1 MHVSLD
7 IAAAVVDGIC
17 MSHGQKSIETHS
29 SDTSRQIGFR
39 FKGKRK
45 KRVDLTV
52 TAPDRCYCLK
62 QASLTIRT
70 RGRAGKFP
78 VGGSQ

>member
-7 IAAAVVDGIC
+7 IAAAVVDFIC

-29 SDTSRQIGFR
+29 SDTSRQIGCR

-45 KRVDLTV
+45 KKRVT
-52 TAPDRCYCLK
+52 K
-62 QASLTIRT
+62 LTIIRI
-70 RGRAGKFP
+70 
-78 VGGSQ
+78 

>member
-45 KRVDLTV
+45 KRVDSNKTNSHSDIEKNV
-52 TAPDRCYCLK
+52 EPAIK
-62 QASLTIRT
+62 GA
-70 RGRAGKFP
+70 
-78 VGGSQ
+78 